1 MMEKA
6 SRHLDEYVE
15 ADVKV
20 STVDKLVG
28 EESPNL
34 FLLLR
39 VENEW
44 ALVKE
49 NMHIIS
55 KLFCHLSKKYSNNQ
69 IPDCKNQQQLFEP
82 VYKPD
87 HWGRR
92 LCLGWSVLAHGRQTL
107 RSEQLLFIITNIT
120 LKKIIMVQMR
130 T

>member
-55 KLFCHLSKKYSNNQ
+55 KLFCHLSKNIQTNRSLIVKINNK
-69 IPDCKNQQQLFEP
+69 CLN
-82 VYKPD
+82 
-87 HWGRR
+87 
-92 LCLGWSVLAHGRQTL
+92 LCIS
-107 RSEQLLFIITNIT
+107 
-120 LKKIIMVQMR
+120 R
-130 T
+130 TIGADVFALVGQY